1 MEKIKRLS
9 GIKYR
14 ESIRINGRT
23 IKSPVFSR
31 KTDCVQ
37 WLADQRSKRFETIL
51 YGDTFKLRDKLNF
64 EDFAE
69 TWLTGKRS
77 IGLSLST
84 IDNYERNL
92 KCHIYPA
99 VGKSDIKKITKQD
112 LEKFQLHLSKDHNA
126 KGTNHIMT
134 VLKAILSEA
143 VKEGYLIRNPSMGL
157 KKLSEDSNVEAYWT
171 KSEIDQFLRAN
182 FKNPFYDLFLV
193 ALNTG
198 MRRGEMAGL
207 KWDRIDFSL
216 NQITISRTRDV
227 DGLRERTKTKLKR
240 VIPMNQLVRMTL
252 LKLFQARK
260 GSEFVFVN
268 EDDSPFAVHHTYRD
282 FAKAQ
287 AAAKISNKIRFHDL
301 RHTFA
306 SQFMMN
312 NGNVFDLQKILGHTD
327 IKMTMRYAHYSPE
340 HLQKAMQGFELGQS
354 NELAQI
360 SPTAFNQRSAKL
372 NESEEL
378 FG

>member
-1 MEKIKRLS
+1 MEKIKRKS
-9 GIKYR
+9 GFRYR

-23 IKSPVFSR
+23 IKSPVFAR

-37 WLADQRSKRFETIL
+37 WLAEQRSKKFETIL
-51 YGDTFKLRDKLNF
+51 YGDTFKLRDKLYF
-64 EDFAE
+64 KDFAE

-99 VGKSDIKKITKQD
+99 VGSFDVKKITKHD
-112 LEKFQLHLSKDHNA
+112 LEKFQLELSKDHNA

-143 VKEGYLIRNPSMGL
+143 VKEGYLVRNPSQGL

-182 FKNPFYDLFLV
+182 FKNPYYDLFLV

-207 KWDRIDFSL
+207 KWDRVDFAL

-252 LKLFQARK
+252 LNLFQSKK
-260 GSEFVFVN
+260 GSEFVFLK
-268 EDDSPFAVHHTYRD
+268 EDESPIQVHHTYRD

-340 HLQKAMQGFELGQS
+340 HLQKAMQGFELGKA
-354 NELAQI
+354 NELTQN
-360 SPTAFNQRSAKL
+360 SPTAFNK
-372 NESEEL
+372 EL
-378 FG
+378 ENISKMKVVNG

>member
-1 MEKIKRLS
+1 MEKIKRKT

-23 IKSPVFSR
+23 IKSPVFAR
-31 KTDCVQ
+31 KTDCIQ
-37 WLADQRSKRFETIL
+37 WLADQRSKRYETVL
-51 YGDTFKLRDKLNF
+51 YGDVFKLRDKLLF
-64 EDFAE
+64 KDFAQS
-69 TWLTGKRS
+69 WLTGKRS
-77 IGLSLST
+77 IGLSAST

-92 KCHIYPA
+92 KGHILPA
-99 VGKSDIKKITKQD
+99 VGHSDMKTITKHD

-134 VLKAILSEA
+134 VFKAILAEA
-143 VKEGYLIRNPSMGL
+143 VKEGFLIRNPSQGL

-171 KSEIDQFLRAN
+171 KAEIDQFLRAN
-182 FKNPFYDLFLV
+182 FQNPHYDLFLI

-260 GSEFVFVN
+260 GSDYIFVK
-268 EDDSPFAVHHTYRD
+268 EDDSPIEVHHTYRD

-287 AAAKISNKIRFHDL
+287 ALAKISNKIRFHDL

-340 HLQKAMQGFELGQS
+340 HLQKAMQGFELGQT
-354 NELAQI
+354 NDLAQI
-360 SPTAFNQRSAKL
+360 SPTAFEKKL
-372 NESEEL
+372 EVISISESKI
-378 FG
+378 G